1 MDHNRRRLLARAATL
16 GAVMAHPAGVAAGIA
31 DLAHEHLP
39 HGRTGAFRNPPGSP
53 VPGGGFGDWLRFFM
67 RRAVTGGD
75 PVTLPPGHV
84 LPPEAVAAGLRGAG
98 DRLTWL
104 GHSSFLLRLGPTTL
118 LTDPFLTEY
127 ASPFPPLGPRR
138 FAPPGLR
145 PEELPAIDVIL
156 LSHNHYD
163 HLDRPTLQ
171 RLADRGR
178 ITLVTALGVGRYL
191 GDLGFAQVLEL
202 DWHQPAAVAGMTVTA
217 LPAIHFS
224 KRGLF
229 DRNATLW
236 CGFLIEA
243 AGRRIYFA
251 GDTAYG
257 PAFEEI
263 GQTYAPVDLGLVP
276 IGAYE
281 PRPLMRGSHAT
292 PEEAVAIGRH
302 LQARRLVAMHWG
314 TIRLTDEPP
323 FEPPGRFKAAAESAG
338 YAPDSCLVPAIGA
351 TMAL

>member
-1 MDHNRRRLLARAATL
+1 MDTSRRRLLARAGTL
-16 GAVMAHPAGVAAGIA
+16 GAAMASRRSAAA
-31 DLAHEHLP
+31 ESDDLAH
-39 HGRTGAFRNPPGSP
+39 GRAGAFRNPPGSP
-53 VPGGGFGDWLRFFM
+53 TPGGGFGDWLRFFM
-67 RRAVTGGD
+67 RRAAMGSG
-75 PVTLPPGHV
+75 PVELPPGHV
-84 LPPEAVAAGLRGAG
+84 LPPEAVAAGLRGTG

-104 GHSSFLLRLGPTTL
+104 GHSSFLLRLGTTTL

-127 ASPFPPLGPRR
+127 ASPFPPLGPKR
-138 FAPPGLR
+138 FAPPALR
-145 PEELPAIDVIL
+145 PEELRAVDVIL

-171 RLADRGR
+171 RLADRQR

-191 GDLGFAQVLEL
+191 GDLGFARILEL
-202 DWHQPAAVAGMTVTA
+202 DWRQPAAMAGLTVTA
-217 LPAIHFS
+217 LPAVHFS

-243 AGRRIYFA
+243 AGRRVYFA

-257 PAFEEI
+257 PVFEDI
-263 GQTYAPVDLGLVP
+263 GQAYAPVDIGLVP

-281 PRPLMRGSHAT
+281 PRRLMRGSHAT

-302 LQARRLVAMHWG
+302 LGARRLVAMHWG

-323 FEPPGRFKAAAESAG
+323 FEPPGRFKAAAAAAG
-338 YAPDSCLVPAIGA
+338 YPLEAALLPAIGETIA
-351 TMAL
+351 I